1 MSTALSAVSAGKL
14 VDRQNLAFLLYD
26 WLEIDALA
34 ERERFADHSR
44 ESFDQTLDL
53 AEEIARDYFAPHNR
67 KADENEPVF
76 EDGAV
81 RMIPE
86 VRIALDKYRESGL
99 LAASH
104 DYDRGGFQLPYTVT
118 MAANGFFS
126 AANVGTQ
133 VYPFLTAANANV
145 IATFGSP
152 EQQARWLGP
161 LLEGRFFGT
170 MCLTE
175 PHAGSSLADITT
187 RAEPQADGTYRVVG
201 NKMWIT
207 AADHDLSENIVHLV
221 LAKIPG
227 GPAGTKGISLFIV
240 PKFLVNDD
248 GSLGARNDVA
258 IAGVNHKFGYRGAV
272 NCVLNFGENGGATG
286 YLVGEAHRGLAY
298 MFHMM
303 NEARV
308 GVGFGA
314 VMLASTGYLYAL
326 DYARTRKQGRLP
338 ENRDPLAEP
347 VSIVRHADVRRMLLE
362 QKAIVEG
369 ALALCLFS
377 AKLVDE
383 KDTHPDEEERRRAAL
398 LLDFLTPIV
407 KGWSSQSCVHANDL
421 AIQVY
426 GGYGYSR
433 EYPVEQFYRDNRLN
447 PIHEGTDGIQSL
459 DLLARKAT
467 MSGGAALR
475 LWQSA
480 IEGSIAAARRSD
492 DEASRDLA
500 AHVEAALREAV
511 ETTAILVA
519 AMAAGNTSVA
529 TSDSMAYLEL
539 MGRVTI
545 GWMWLEQCTALA
557 KTGRDDTFA
566 RGKRHT
572 ARYYA
577 RYQLAP
583 VATLGASL
591 RALDGTLVD
600 MRDDWF

>member
-1 MSTALSAVSAGKL
+1 MTTATVPASTGKL
-14 VDRQNLAFLLYD
+14 LDRRNLAFLLYD
-26 WLEIDALA
+26 WLEIESLA
-34 ERERFADHSR
+34 TRARFADHTR
-44 ESFDQTLDL
+44 ESYDQTLDL
-53 AEEIARDYFAPHNR
+53 AEEIATEYFATHNR

-76 EDGAV
+76 ENGTV

-86 VRIALDKYRESGL
+86 VRIALDAYRESGL

-104 DYDRGGFQLPYTVT
+104 DYERGGFQLPYTIAT
-118 MAANGFFS
+118 AANGFFS
-126 AANVGTQ
+126 AANAGTH
-133 VYPFLTAANANV
+133 VYVFLTAANANV

-152 EQQARWLGP
+152 DQRARFLEP
-161 LLEGRFFGT
+161 LLAGRFFGT

-187 RAEPQADGTYRVVG
+187 RAEPQADGTYRVIG
-201 NKMWIT
+201 NKMWIS

-240 PKFLVNDD
+240 PKFLVDDD

-258 IAGVNHKFGYRGAV
+258 IAGVNHKLGYRGGV
-272 NCVLNFGENGGATG
+272 NCALNFGENGGAVG
-286 YLVGEAHRGLAY
+286 YLVGEPHQGLAY

-314 VMLASTGYLYAL
+314 AMLASTGYLHAL
-326 DYARTRKQGRLP
+326 EYARTRKQGRLP
-338 ENRDPLAEP
+338 ENRDPLSEP
-347 VSIVRHADVRRMLLE
+347 VAIVRHADVRRMLLE
-362 QKAIVEG
+362 QKSIVEG
-369 ALALCLFS
+369 ALALCLYA

-383 KDTHPDEEERRRAAL
+383 KDTHPDGEERRRAAL
-398 LLDFLTPIV
+398 LLDFLTPIA
-407 KGWSSQSCVHANDL
+407 KGWSSQSCVRSSDL

-459 DLLARKAT
+459 DLLVRKAT
-467 MSGGAALR
+467 IFGGAAFR

-480 IEGSIAAARRSD
+480 IEGSIAAAR
-492 DEASRDLA
+492 AVRDAVLAELA
-500 AHVEAALREAV
+500 AEIETALRESV

-519 AMAAGNTSVA
+519 AIGSGGASIA
-529 TSDSMAYLEL
+529 TSNAMAHLEM
-539 MGRVTI
+539 MGRTTI
-545 GWMWLEQCTALA
+545 GWMWLEQCVALA
-557 KTGRDDTFA
+557 KMGRDDSFA

-577 RYQLAP
+577 RYQLTP

-591 RALDGTLVD
+591 RALDDTLVE

>member
-1 MSTALSAVSAGKL
+1 M
-14 VDRQNLAFLLYD
+14 
-26 WLEIDALA
+26 
-34 ERERFADHSR
+34 
-44 ESFDQTLDL
+44 
-53 AEEIARDYFAPHNR
+53 
-67 KADENEPVF
+67 
-76 EDGAV
+76 
-81 RMIPE
+81 
-86 VRIALDKYRESGL
+86 
-99 LAASH
+99 
-104 DYDRGGFQLPYTVT
+104 
-118 MAANGFFS
+118 
-126 AANVGTQ
+126 
-133 VYPFLTAANANV
+133 
-145 IATFGSP
+145 
-152 EQQARWLGP
+152 
-161 LLEGRFFGT
+161 
-170 MCLTE
+170 
-175 PHAGSSLADITT
+175 
-187 RAEPQADGTYRVVG
+187 
-201 NKMWIT
+201 
-207 AADHDLSENIVHLV
+207 
-221 LAKIPG
+221 
-227 GPAGTKGISLFIV
+227 
-240 PKFLVNDD
+240 
-248 GSLGARNDVA
+248 
-258 IAGVNHKFGYRGAV
+258 
-272 NCVLNFGENGGATG
+272 NCVLNFGENGGAIG
-286 YLVGEAHRGLAY
+286 YLVGEEHRGLAY

-314 VMLASTGYLYAL
+314 VMLASTGYLHAL
-326 DYARTRKQGRLP
+326 DYARTRKQGRMP
-338 ENRDPLAEP
+338 ENRDPLTMP
-347 VSIVRHADVRRMLLE
+347 VSIVRHADVSRMLLE

-369 ALALCLFS
+369 ALALCLYS

-480 IEGSIAAARRSD
+480 IEASIAAVRRSD
-492 DEASRDLA
+492 DASSLDLA
-500 AHVEAALREAV
+500 VHVEAALREAV
-511 ETTAILVA
+511 ATTAVLVGA
-519 AMAAGNTSVA
+519 IAEGRTSVA
-529 TSDSMAYLEL
+529 TADSMAYLEL

-545 GWMWLEQCTALA
+545 GWMWLEQCATLA
-557 KTGRDDTFA
+557 KTSRDDTFA

-583 VATLGASL
+583 VAMLGASL
-591 RALDGTLVD
+591 RALDETLVE